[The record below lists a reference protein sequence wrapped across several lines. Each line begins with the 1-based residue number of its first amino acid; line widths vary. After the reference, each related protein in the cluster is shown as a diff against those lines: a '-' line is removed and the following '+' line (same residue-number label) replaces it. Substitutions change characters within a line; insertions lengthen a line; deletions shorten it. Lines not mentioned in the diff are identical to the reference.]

1 MTSGSA
7 KTIFWVGTLTSALI
21 FIALTVD
28 FHRREPEFAH
38 NERIT
43 DQVVQGKKVWHK
55 YNCNDCHTI
64 LGFGAYY
71 APDMTKAYY
80 RLGEGNIIHVV
91 MNPEKVYKNS
101 FRKMPKLGVTLEE
114 AKDLV
119 AFLKWTAEIENRK
132 WPPQD
137 EKYVRAARAKE
148 AQAKDIPRTDLV
160 LTSCGACHS
169 FANQG
174 RDVAGDLA
182 DLARSSTFDR
192 ETMIRYMLD
201 PAAVSPGSGMPPQQ
215 LSREK
220 AELIADFVLG
230 LR

>member
-1 MTSGSA
+1 M
-7 KTIFWVGTLTSALI
+7 
-21 FIALTVD
+21 D
-28 FHRREPEFAH
+28 FRRREPEFPH

-64 LGFGAYY
+64 LGFGGYY
-71 APDMTKAYY
+71 APDMTKAYC
-80 RLGEGNIIHVV
+80 RLGERNITHVV
-91 MNPEKVYKNS
+91 INPEKVYKYS
-101 FRKMPKLGVTLEE
+101 FRKMPKLGVTPEE

-119 AFLKWTAEIENRK
+119 AFLK
-132 WPPQD
+132 
-137 EKYVRAARAKE
+137 
-148 AQAKDIPRTDLV
+148 
-160 LTSCGACHS
+160 LT
-169 FANQG
+169 
-174 RDVAGDLA
+174 A

-201 PAAVSPGSGMPPQQ
+201 PAAVSPGSGMSPQQ